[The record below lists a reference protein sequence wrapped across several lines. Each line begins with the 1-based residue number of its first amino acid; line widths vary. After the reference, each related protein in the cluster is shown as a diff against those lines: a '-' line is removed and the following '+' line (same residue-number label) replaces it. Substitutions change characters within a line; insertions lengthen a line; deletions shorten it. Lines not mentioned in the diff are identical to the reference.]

1 MAQAAE
7 KEDKPDSG
15 KAPVAVRV
23 EPPPDK
29 PETAPVKVAEA
40 PPPKP
45 AEAAPAKPVE
55 VAPAKAAEAAPP
67 KQAEAAPAKKAEAAP
82 AKKAEAAPAAKKA
95 EAAPEKKAEAP
106 PAKKPEAAPAKKVE
120 AAPAAKKAD
129 AAPEKKA
136 DAAPVQKADPALAK
150 KAPASPG
157 TPPPL
162 LPAEGDVPQA
172 AAPDAKSVAR
182 EIRRARARR
191 LLVRLVL
198 FVLLPTAL
206 AGVYYGLVAS
216 DQFRSYSR
224 FTIHSADSRPT
235 HSLEMLVGALPG
247 AGGTQDVLAVR
258 DYVLSRDMLQRLDKE
273 HQFIA
278 HYQQPHIDWISR
290 LPADAT
296 FEEAYEY
303 YDDKVLTS
311 FDTTSGI
318 LTLEVRAFSPQ
329 AASKFAQAILA
340 YSEEMV
346 NQLSERERHDRT
358 KYAEDEVK
366 KAEVRL
372 SKGRQALLELQKKHG
387 EFNPLHSATATFEVR
402 TQLEGEL
409 AKARAEVMQLKAY
422 MNDDAPQVR
431 AANEKVRAIAAQVAQ
446 ENRRLVNP
454 KSEKGLNMSL
464 ADFEAAMV
472 EKEFAEKAYESTL
485 AALENARSDAAR
497 QHRYLATIARPSLPD
512 ESTYPRRWLSFFT
525 VFVLSFLLMGI
536 LSLLA
541 AAVREHARL

>member
-55 VAPAKAAEAAPP
+55 EAPAKAAEAAPPKQAEAQSEKKAEAAPAAKKTEAPPAKKTEAAPAKKAEAAPP

-82 AKKAEAAPAAKKA
+82 
-95 EAAPEKKAEAP
+95 
-106 PAKKPEAAPAKKVE
+106 VT
-120 AAPAAKKAD
+120 
-129 AAPEKKA
+129 
-136 DAAPVQKADPALAK
+136 KADPAPAK

-318 LTLEVRAFSPQ
+318 LTLEVRAFSAD
-329 AASKFAQAILA
+329 AASKFAKAILA

-485 AALENARSDAAR
+485 AALEIARSDAAR

>member
-55 VAPAKAAEAAPP
+55 EAPAKAAEAAPPKQAEAQSEKKAEAAPAAKKTEAPPAKKTEAAPAKKTEAAPAKKAEAAPP

-82 AKKAEAAPAAKKA
+82 
-95 EAAPEKKAEAP
+95 
-106 PAKKPEAAPAKKVE
+106 VT
-120 AAPAAKKAD
+120 
-129 AAPEKKA
+129 
-136 DAAPVQKADPALAK
+136 KADPAPAK

-318 LTLEVRAFSPQ
+318 LTLEVRAFSAD
-329 AASKFAQAILA
+329 AASKFAKAILA

-485 AALENARSDAAR
+485 AALEIARSDAAR